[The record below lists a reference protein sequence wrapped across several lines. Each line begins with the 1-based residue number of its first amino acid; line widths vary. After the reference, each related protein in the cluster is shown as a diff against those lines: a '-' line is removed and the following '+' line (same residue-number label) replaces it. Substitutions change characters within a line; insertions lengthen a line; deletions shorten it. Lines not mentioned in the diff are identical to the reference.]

1 MEELGAE
8 GDGKALAG
16 GKKVEP
22 GKHLWCVTFTLAL
35 HQHFT
40 TVFGKTQ
47 PELRRREPAQGTESH
62 GVATSF
68 VSLDQSFHL
77 RGCFHL
83 YNSGKILA
91 IWVQP
96 EKEKILKWAH
106 LQKQQELIAAT
117 F

>member
-1 MEELGAE
+1 MEKLWLE
-8 GDGKALAG
+8 GRRWSLANTYD
-16 GKKVEP
+16 VLP
-22 GKHLWCVTFTLAL
+22 SLWLCIST
-35 HQHFT
+35 FT

-96 EKEKILKWAH
+96 EKEKILK
-106 LQKQQELIAAT
+106 
-117 F
+117 